1 MRRKRS
7 ASNILKDTVPSTSTS
22 STPNQPSTEDI
33 KITTRKPRTKVQCFC
48 SKCNGKLV
56 DPRTKTAHE
65 QKEQPISLDP
75 LQSDQLTPLPAI
87 LPNETQMTQVLVNPF
102 DLTMEIEEHLAQTTI
117 DTNIYEEQ
125 PFTFLPRKKR
135 VKARYITKVKSNE
148 GGSED
153 SDNNISTE
161 YETDD
166 IQSGESSA

>member
-1 MRRKRS
+1 M
-7 ASNILKDTVPSTSTS
+7 
-22 STPNQPSTEDI
+22 
-33 KITTRKPRTKVQCFC
+33 
-48 SKCNGKLV
+48 
-56 DPRTKTAHE
+56 
-65 QKEQPISLDP
+65 
-75 LQSDQLTPLPAI
+75 
-87 LPNETQMTQVLVNPF
+87 PNETQMMQVLVNPF

-117 DTNIYEEQ
+117 DTNMYEEQ